1 MITRFV
7 SKGLIGIPDMDITFN
22 DEKIILIQGPN
33 GCGKTSLLKQI
44 THPLASHNRFIK
56 LKSGYKEGSSVM
68 YLKYKGKEYK
78 IEHIYTKNKKNVTTL
93 SYLFQRLDNGNWENL
108 TDTGLQG
115 DFKKKVSLHL
125 DYNDYLYDILNIGI
139 ENKGIIDMTNTNRL
153 EYLKKVFDM
162 DILTT
167 IKDNTLNTFNESSSK
182 IKFIQNKLNEFDNLE
197 IMSNIAK
204 ENKSSILLN
213 DKKISNIEQELVLL
227 NVSLLDKDLID
238 NLQSKVKEIK
248 EEIKILKKLKET
260 DLIEP
265 VNSYLQT
272 FNRIKADIA
281 VNEKLIED
289 KNAQISSINEELLNI
304 DTVDIKTLEEEINVL
319 KEQRKSIED
328 KYKKDTVFPIME
340 YSSDNIDLLNNYKYY
355 LENVEEF
362 IQMIND
368 TDYTLDEIFSN
379 EHYENHKDFINII
392 NEKEDDIEREKK
404 VIHDI
409 IHEME
414 TLDISYNIIE
424 IGNHSKEDDC
434 LPTCPFRG
442 EYKKQLSN
450 LDILNRYKEFKEA
463 KEEKVRRLSDK
474 LDYDKNIFD
483 LLDRF
488 FSIRKPNMDKFLEYY
503 SFLDMRDVLLKNRL
517 LDIVNRV
524 IDNIFYLKD
533 KNRIAIIE
541 KDIKQK
547 EELKSTKSEGSEKR
561 IQSLNK
567 DLFNLEKDIKDI
579 NEKNKEVLE
588 KYRKLDIDVPSNILK
603 LERREYDSYIRKQ
616 DQEYIK
622 LIEDIEKYD
631 KTSEIVNE
639 KKEELSKIK
648 EEQEELKEKQMNLIA
663 DLKNIKNLSA
673 ELEEEIKWNEKVKVV
688 KNIVSLDLPA
698 RTFEGY
704 LFEISKKVNEL
715 LDGFMTIRFNVTDG
729 VDIIC
734 NRESIERY
742 SNDLSQGEKS
752 MLSIAL
758 LMAFKPYINWDIL
771 SIDEGDATLDEVNK
785 DKFIY
790 MVRDYSESI
799 FNIKQIFLVSHEY
812 QNTDG
817 LDLKVIQL

>member
-1 MITRFV
+1 MITRFI
-7 SKGLIGIPDMDITFN
+7 SKGLIGIPDVDITLN

-33 GCGKTSLLKQI
+33 GSGKTSLLKQI

-56 LKSGYKEGSSVM
+56 LKSGYKEGSSIM

-78 IEHIYTKNKKNVTTL
+78 VEHVYTRNKKNVTTL
-93 SYLFQRLDNGNWENL
+93 SYLFLKLDNGNWENL

-115 DFKKKVSLHL
+115 DFKKKIALHL

-153 EYLKKVFDM
+153 DYLKKVFDM

-182 IKFIQNKLNEFDNLE
+182 IKFIQNKLNEYDNLE
-197 IMSNIAK
+197 IMSNTAK
-204 ENKSSILLN
+204 EYKTNILLN
-213 DKKISNIEQELVLL
+213 EKKISNIEQELVLL
-227 NVSLLDKDLID
+227 NVSLLDKDLII
-238 NLQSKVKEIK
+238 NLQNKVKDIK
-248 EEIKILKKLKET
+248 EEIRVINKLK
-260 DLIEP
+260 DIDIIEP
-265 VNSYLQT
+265 TDTYLQV
-272 FNRIKADIA
+272 FNRVKADIA
-281 VNEKLIED
+281 VNDRLIED
-289 KNAQISSINEELLNI
+289 KNNQISNINEELLNI
-304 DTVDIKTLEEEINVL
+304 DTVDIKSLEEEINIL
-319 KEQRKSIED
+319 KEQRDSIKD
-328 KYKKDTVFPIME
+328 KYSKNISFPIME
-340 YSSDNIDLLNNYKYY
+340 YTSDNLELLNNFKYY

-362 IQMIND
+362 IQTVEN
-368 TDYTLDEIFSN
+368 TTYTLDEIFSKKYYDN
-379 EHYENHKDFINII
+379 YKEII
-392 NEKEDDIEREKK
+392 NSFNDKEKDIDKEKEELHKL
-404 VIHDI
+404 

-414 TLDISYNIIE
+414 ALDISYNIIE
-424 IGNHSKEDDC
+424 IGNHSSEDDC

-450 LDILNRYKEFKEA
+450 LDILNRYKELKKE
-463 KEEKVRRLSDK
+463 KEDKIRRLSDK
-474 LDYDKNIFD
+474 LDYEKDLID
-483 LLDRF
+483 LLGRF
-488 FSIRKPNMDKFLEYY
+488 MSIRKPDVQEQLDFY
-503 SFLDMRDVLLKNRL
+503 SYSDIRELLLKNRL
-517 LDIVNRV
+517 LDLVNNV
-524 IDNIFYLKD
+524 VDNIFYLKD
-533 KNRIAIIE
+533 MNRVYVID
-541 KDIKQK
+541 KDILQK
-547 EELKSTKSEGSEKR
+547 EELKSTKTEGSEKR
-561 IQSLNK
+561 IQTLKNELN
-567 DLFNLEKDIKDI
+567 NLENDIKDI
-579 NEKNKEVLE
+579 NEKNKEVMNN
-588 KYRKLDIDVPSNILK
+588 YRKLNIDVPSNIIK
-603 LERREYDSYIRKQ
+603 LERMKYDDYIRRQ

-631 KTSEIVNE
+631 KTTEIVNE
-639 KKEELSKIK
+639 KKEELKNIK
-648 EEQEELKEKQMNLIA
+648 EEQEDLKEKQMNLIT
-663 DLKNIKNLSA
+663 DLKNIKNLSN

-688 KNIVSLDLPA
+688 KNVVSLDLPA

-704 LFEISKKVNEL
+704 LFEVSKKVNEL

-729 VDIIC
+729 VDILC

-817 LDLKVIQL
+817 LDIKIIQL